1 VFACLESG
9 WLAQMMEADRF
20 SVQREKAAGE
30 RLIVGVNAF
39 REEGEEG
46 PVNRA
51 IRDVAYQP
59 PTEAMRRAKVAE
71 VTQFKAARDM
81 RRLEPLLEELYRA
94 TREGRNVQ
102 RAVIDAA
109 KAGMTVGECVG
120 VIRTGYGLAYDPLSE
135 IDAPDFVRRI
145 AGSAGC

>member
-1 VFACLESG
+1 MPVIAPV
-9 WLAQMMEADRF
+9 RT
-20 SVQREKAAGE
+20 GE
-30 RLIVGVNAF
+30 NGSQVSS
-39 REEGEEG
+39 
-46 PVNRA
+46 

-71 VTQFKAARDM
+71 VKQFKAARDM
-81 RRLEPLLEELYRA
+81 RRLEPLLRDLYRA

-120 VIRTGYGLAYDPLSE
+120 VIRTAYGLRYDSLSE

-145 AGSAGC
+145 AASANC